1 MALQRPHHLN
11 WLDPGKT
18 HTFQLIQLIRPTPNT
33 HISTSEHLKM
43 FTTVFLSFSQFFYS
57 SETGYAIQHAL
68 QLVRKQKYFPKDWAA
83 CHVNFSKHL
92 WTHSWMTG
100 SGRRTRGKVEKLPE
114 NQPAKELNAVGYFSV
129 CHSFSSSTLQ
139 VQLFIFSLGFRCECL
154 RSTSLKI
161 IKLN

>member
-33 HISTSEHLKM
+33 HISTTEHLKM
-43 FTTVFLSFSQFFYS
+43 FTTVFLSFLQFFYS

-68 QLVRKQKYFPKDWAA
+68 QMVRKQKYFPMDWAT
-83 CHVNFSKHL
+83 CYVNFSKHL

-100 SGRRTRGKVEKLPE
+100 VGEEDKGEGGEAAWEPACKRTK
-114 NQPAKELNAVGYFSV
+114 
-129 CHSFSSSTLQ
+129 CC
-139 VQLFIFSLGFRCECL
+139 QLFLGMRFIFIFHTSGTIVYILPGFQMWMP
-154 RSTSLKI
+154 
-161 IKLN
+161 